1 MKTRKLHYQI
11 DNFDFATDKSIKI
24 IYGGGESHLMNLV
37 EWHKIHKSY
46 YDRFFGCD
54 LHKVITIASYGN
66 NIVETLRKWCS
77 KNHGKGIIVE
87 GYDLIEH
94 FNFLGVNLQHI
105 TSVPPYSE
113 CYQRIIVF
121 NYSEKVIFI
130 IHKVNKM
137 GESLNG
143 EFTCIRTDITLYIK
157 IN

>member
-24 IYGGGESHLMNLV
+24 IYGGGESHLMNLA

-87 GYDLIEH
+87 GYDLILNILIFWELIH
-94 FNFLGVNLQHI
+94 NISPAYHHTLNVINELL
-105 TSVPPYSE
+105 YS
-113 CYQRIIVF
+113 IIVKRSSSLF
-121 NYSEKVIFI
+121 IKSTKWEKV
-130 IHKVNKM
+130 
-137 GESLNG
+137 
-143 EFTCIRTDITLYIK
+143 
-157 IN
+157 